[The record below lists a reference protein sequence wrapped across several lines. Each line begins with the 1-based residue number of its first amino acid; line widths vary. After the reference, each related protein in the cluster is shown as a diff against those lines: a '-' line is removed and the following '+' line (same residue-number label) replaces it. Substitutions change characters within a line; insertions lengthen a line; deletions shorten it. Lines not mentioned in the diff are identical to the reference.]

1 MRVLGAASPNPNTR
15 HLLCPPVSERAA
27 WTEHARETRSDM
39 ARGAPSWTVSCDLKL
54 PCLPLADVLARGSV
68 SVDRHLAPWIPGWEA
83 GLLEGG
89 HPAFW
94 VELTLISSDTE
105 AVVGDA

>member
-1 MRVLGAASPNPNTR
+1 M
-15 HLLCPPVSERAA
+15 A
-27 WTEHARETRSDM
+27 WIEHARETRGGVTKLGSQ
-39 ARGAPSWTVSCDLKL
+39 AGQSVVTWNL
-54 PCLPLADVLARGSV
+54 PCLTLADVLARGSV

-94 VELTLISSDTE
+94 VELTLISLDAES
-105 AVVGDA
+105 VVGDA